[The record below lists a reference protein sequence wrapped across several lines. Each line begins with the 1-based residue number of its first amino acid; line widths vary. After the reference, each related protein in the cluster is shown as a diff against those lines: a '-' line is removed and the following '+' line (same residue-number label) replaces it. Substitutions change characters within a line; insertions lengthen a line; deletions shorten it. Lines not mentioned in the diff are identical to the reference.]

1 MDNAAYVALT
11 RQVGLMKA
19 MQVTANNIANL
30 STTGF
35 RREDVLFAEMLVG
48 QPDAPGTLAMTA
60 ARVRHTDMTQGPLRV
75 TGGSLD
81 FGLEGP
87 GFFMVETPQGPR
99 LTRAGAFSRSADGEM
114 VTMDG
119 LRVLDAGGAPIFL
132 PPDAAAIAVA
142 ADGTLVDASPGITVG
157 PHTPGSGDYVV
168 DLPVDVS
175 SCYWTATVGRR
186 LTGSTVV
193 GANTP
198 EAAEISVIT
207 AVDWVTVPTTIP
219 WGSPD
224 PRGIR
229 VGTRDSDGTPADH
242 DFFLVVYCP

>member
-1 MDNAAYVALT
+1 ITTGSPAGSRTFKPEDPVTRGESVTFLKRYDDNVVQPALADRYTKAEVDALVGGLT
-11 RQVGLMKA
+11 R
-19 MQVTANNIANL
+19 TY
-30 STTGF
+30 
-35 RREDVLFAEMLVG
+35 
-48 QPDAPGTLAMTA
+48 
-60 ARVRHTDMTQGPLRV
+60 
-75 TGGSLD
+75 
-81 FGLEGP
+81 
-87 GFFMVETPQGPR
+87 
-99 LTRAGAFSRSADGEM
+99 GA
-114 VTMDG
+114 
-119 LRVLDAGGAPIFL
+119 
-132 PPDAAAIAVA
+132 AVA

-224 PRGIR
+224 LRGIR

>member
-142 ADGTLVDASPGITVG
+142 ADGTISADGRPIGQIGLFEVDDPGRLIREAGQLFAPDGIEPLPAEQTRVVQ
-157 PHTPGSGDYVV
+157 GSLEGSNV
-168 DLPVDVS
+168 DPVLEMARMIEVQRS
-175 SCYWTATVGRR
+175 YE
-186 LTGSTVV
+186 L
-193 GANTP
+193 GANFL
-198 EAAEISVIT
+198 EREDERIRAVIRT
-207 AVDWVTVPTTIP
+207 L
-219 WGSPD
+219 GQ
-224 PRGIR
+224 
-229 VGTRDSDGTPADH
+229 PA
-242 DFFLVVYCP
+242 